1 MESDIELENE
11 RDPDQ
16 IKEEEEADDQE
27 LVIIPVAVKE
37 TCSEYSTKDGCKVI
51 PVRKSNDSKV
61 MCELCCDILK
71 SSASLERHIK
81 RRHGHVAFTCEECA
95 TTFVFVE
102 RSSQVR
108 ATKNT
113 WPYYRY
119 RETAG
124 KLDLVSVSSTSRRL
138 IFHPKNLL
146 SCTVVVPNFSRQFCL
161 V

>member
-11 RDPDQ
+11 SDPDQ

-113 WPYYRY
+113 WPYYCY

-124 KLDLVSVSSTSRRL
+124 KLKRVGTGNSTVRYIHLSSKEASVAR
-138 IFHPKNLL
+138 
-146 SCTVVVPNFSRQFCL
+146 
-161 V
+161 